1 MFFDAIGYNPA
12 TGVYES
18 GLHDDAQAI
27 SGTRVRDSLLRGEP
41 LPDWYVRGIVQDMI
55 SAELKAGQPLFHA

>member
-1 MFFDAIGYNPA
+1 MSFPLG
-12 TGVYES
+12 S
-18 GLHDDAQAI
+18 
-27 SGTRVRDSLLRGEP
+27 LRGEP